1 MKGELLN
8 ELLHHV
14 ISEYYRVSDNT
25 QNIINS
31 IPEDDKNLK
40 NAVLNAYDEGFIDG
54 FKYAM
59 KLSQEI
65 FSNE

>member
-8 ELLHHV
+8 ELLHLV
-14 ISEYYRVSDNT
+14 IAKNYDVSDRIKNR
-25 QNIINS
+25 ISS
-31 IPEDDKNLK
+31 IPEENKDLK
-40 NAVLNAYDEGFIDG
+40 NTVLSAYDEGFTDG

-59 KLSQEI
+59 MLSQEI

>member
-40 NAVLNAYDEGFIDG
+40 NAVLNAYDEGFTDG